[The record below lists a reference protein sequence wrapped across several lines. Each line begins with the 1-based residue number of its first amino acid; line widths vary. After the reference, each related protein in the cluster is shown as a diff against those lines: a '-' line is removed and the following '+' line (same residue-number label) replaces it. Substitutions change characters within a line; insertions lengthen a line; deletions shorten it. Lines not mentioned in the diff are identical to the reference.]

1 MKPVIAITCG
11 DTNGIGPEVAL
22 RASLHPSCRREC
34 VPVLIGP
41 IDAFRFYARTLR
53 LPDRLRVWDG
63 SRSAL
68 RKVPRGILP
77 VFPSSEI
84 DTGAIRPGT
93 QSSSAGFSAARAIEE
108 AVRLAA
114 RSAIDAIVTAPLSK
128 QALHRAGYHYPG
140 QTEML
145 KSLTSSRDVGMM
157 LVSPAMRVALLTIH
171 IPLRDVPDA
180 ITQDL
185 VVRKAKLVRT
195 ALQRDWRIRRPRI
208 AILGLNPH
216 AGENGEIGHE
226 EREIMLPAIG
236 RLRRSGVHC
245 DGPFSADGFFGRYPK
260 TEWDAV
266 IAAYHDQGL
275 IPVKQSAGGN
285 VVNVSIGLPLV
296 RTSPGHGT
304 AMDIAGTGMADGSA
318 TVAAVRTA
326 VLLFGNRKRHAAAR
340 HA

>member
-22 RASLHPSCRREC
+22 RASLHPASRREC
-34 VPVLIGP
+34 VPVLVGP
-41 IDAFRFYARTLR
+41 IDAYRFYARGLR
-53 LPDRLRVWDG
+53 LTARLQTWDG
-63 SRSAL
+63 SRAAL
-68 RKVPRGILP
+68 REVPRGTIP

-84 DTGAIRPGT
+84 DARAIRPGI
-93 QSSSAGFSAARAIEE
+93 QSRAAGFSAARAIEE

-114 RSAIDAIVTAPLSK
+114 QSAVDAIVTAPLSK
-128 QALHRAGYHYPG
+128 QSLHRAGYHYPG

-145 KSLTSSRDVGMM
+145 KSLTCSPDVGMM
-157 LVSPAMRVALLTIH
+157 LISPAMRVALLTIH
-171 IPLRDVPDA
+171 IPLREVPAA
-180 ITQDL
+180 ITQEL
-185 VVRKAKLVRT
+185 VVRKAKLVGT

-216 AGENGEIGHE
+216 AGESGEIGQE
-226 EREIMLPAIG
+226 ERKILIPAIG
-236 RLRRSGVHC
+236 RLRRSGLRC
-245 DGPFSADGFFGRYPK
+245 EGPFPADGFFSRYQK
-260 TEWDAV
+260 KEWDAV

-285 VVNVSIGLPLV
+285 VVNVSIGLPIV

-304 AMDIAGTGMADGSA
+304 AMDIAGAGKADAGA

-326 VLLFGNRKRHAAAR
+326 VLLFTNRKRQAGAR